1 GLSIDYITNW
11 SYGVDESWTLLIPNV
26 KGGST
31 GAIAQN
37 SNAMS
42 DTKPALRQYVGQ
54 MNQYWGNQPFT
65 AGPVYAGAV
74 IMFLFFIGCFVVKGP
89 LKWAIVSSIILSLML
104 SWGHNFMPLTEFF
117 VNHIPLY
124 NKFRTVSSILVV
136 AEFCIPLIAVLGL
149 KEIISNPSVMK
160 ERPRRII
167 IPFLLTAGVS
177 LLFVLMPTVFFNF
190 LSGDEVKFAAENRD
204 YAELFNELQVIR
216 QGIFTSDAWRTFW
229 FVAAAFSVLLMFA
242 YNKLGKRAVVCLIGV
257 MVLLDMYPVNK
268 RYLNGD
274 NFVEQQKIVNPFP
287 PTKADLMIMQDK
299 DPNFR
304 VLNLT
309 ADTYNDPYTSY
320 YHKSIGGY
328 SAAKLRRYDDLIIYQ
343 LSKGNIHVINMLNTK
358 YIITKDKNGEII
370 AMHNPEAAGNAW
382 LVSDIKWVKDAAGEM
397 AALDNFDEKKTAVI
411 DEHFRAF
418 VPDKLT
424 TPAQGD
430 TIYLTSYKPNEVQYN
445 VRSINGGFAVFSEI
459 YFPWGWNVTID
470 GKDVQMA
477 RVDYVLRGL
486 QLPAGEHTIIFR
498 FDPESLH
505 VTTGI
510 AYAAIILVI
519 LLCAGTLY
527 VVFRRKRKDR

>member
-1 GLSIDYITNW
+1 
-11 SYGVDESWTLLIPNV
+11 
-26 KGGST
+26 
-31 GAIAQN
+31 
-37 SNAMS
+37 
-42 DTKPALRQYVGQ
+42 
-54 MNQYWGNQPFT
+54 
-65 AGPVYAGAV
+65 
-74 IMFLFFIGCFVVKGP
+74 
-89 LKWAIVSSIILSLML
+89 
-104 SWGHNFMPLTEFF
+104 
-117 VNHIPLY
+117 
-124 NKFRTVSSILVV
+124 
-136 AEFCIPLIAVLGL
+136 EFCIPLIAVLGL